1 MQFQVARQHGLLPVE
16 WMEEK
21 PLTRQSGKEDAMESA
36 SKKQLFF
43 FFVIAFGMPALLGV
57 LLGITYHQGGNTD
70 IFPNTWMFLPACAVM
85 AGKLYF
91 EKENCP
97 ARPFYRTYILFT
109 AVMVI
114 LCMLQAF
121 GHDMTRTAI
130 IVGALASIV
139 CLILLLQMMPE
150 DRAHSGL
157 AFSVNWKQGLLLC
170 GLFVL
175 LLCLQLLLRLLIAGV
190 LAGDV
195 PAMLHTVQFR
205 KNAVMSLLLLP
216 LWAVLNLALM
226 FGEEYGWRYY
236 LQPILQNRFGP
247 RRGVLLLGLLWGL
260 WHLPLNLY
268 YYSPVTAL
276 LSLLGQLIACMAF
289 GTFFGWVYLR
299 TDNIWAV
306 SLLHFLNNS
315 FVTMFFAVS
324 PAGTM
329 WTWQSLL
336 LNAAVFAVVFLP
348 FLFTKEYTTTKNK

>member
-1 MQFQVARQHGLLPVE
+1 MQVQVAGHHGLLPVE
-16 WMEEK
+16 WKKEPFTHLSE
-21 PLTRQSGKEDAMESA
+21 KEDTMELIA
-36 SKKQLFF
+36 KKHLSL
-43 FFVIAFGMPALLGV
+43 FFVIAFGMPVLLGV
-57 LLGITYHQGGNTD
+57 LLGITYYRGGNTD

-109 AVMVI
+109 VVMVI

-121 GHDMTRTAI
+121 GHDMTRMAI
-130 IVGALASIV
+130 IVGALSSIV
-139 CLILLLQMMPE
+139 CLIRLLCMEPE
-150 DRAHSGL
+150 NRARSGL
-157 AFSVNWKQGLLLC
+157 AFSQNWKHGLLLC
-170 GLFVL
+170 GLFGL
-175 LLCLQLLLRLLIAGV
+175 LLCLQLLLRLLTAGV
-190 LAGDV
+190 LTGDV
-195 PAMLHTVQFR
+195 PAMLHTVQFQE
-205 KNAVMSLLLLP
+205 NAVMSLLLLP

-236 LQPILQNRFGP
+236 LQPILQSRFGP
-247 RRGVLLLGLLWGL
+247 RKGVILLGLLWGL

-276 LSLLGQLIACMAF
+276 LSLLGQLIACVSL
-289 GTFFGWVYLR
+289 GTFFGWVYLK
-299 TDNIWAV
+299 TSNIWAV

-315 FVTMFFAVS
+315 FVTMFFAIS
-324 PAGTM
+324 PVGVV

-348 FLFTKEYTTTKNK
+348 FLFTKEYTTKNK